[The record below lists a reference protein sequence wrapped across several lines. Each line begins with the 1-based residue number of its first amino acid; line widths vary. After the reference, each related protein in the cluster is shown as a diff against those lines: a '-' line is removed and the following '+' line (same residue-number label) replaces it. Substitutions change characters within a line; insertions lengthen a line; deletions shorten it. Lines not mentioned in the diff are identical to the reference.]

1 MSRVKSSEA
10 ILVETILAKFNGNLN
25 YRSFQRTPEY
35 QASLA
40 GGRDINQAFY
50 NSVKARWNRTV
61 RGSGGVATAALAAAH
76 AAASAAANT
85 AASAA
90 ASAAASH
97 TQSAQAVFQSMPMS
111 FDAVSYDYEPEIAQM
126 VPDVDDNFVF
136 TDNNKDII
144 NLVQQHS
151 KVGIVNIRLVG
162 PAGCGKTSF
171 AINYAAR
178 RKSPALV
185 MDCANVR
192 EPRDWF
198 GYRTFDPA
206 TKDIVWHESMFVRM
220 VETPGAVIVL
230 DELNRV
236 SPMVTNT
243 LIPLLDHRKVTYLEE
258 AGRNIRIAEG
268 VTFWA
273 AVNEGNQF
281 TGTMTMDAAMKNRF
295 SYVVEC
301 NFLDAKTECH
311 VLRSKTGLDVDSCR
325 KLVEVANQVRTKAM
339 MDSVDSFSEPIST
352 RMLEAAALA
361 MSMGGPKTLSYT
373 LLNHYSNAGGAASER
388 ESLRKLLVGKFG
400 SI

>member
-1 MSRVKSSEA
+1 MSRIKSAEA
-10 ILVETILAKFNGNLN
+10 ILVEQVLATQGNLN
-25 YRSFQRTPEY
+25 YRRFQMTNEYRTFV
-35 QASLA
+35 STN
-40 GGRDINQAFY
+40 GRDINQAFY
-50 NSVKARWNRTV
+50 NSVKARFNKARLV
-61 RGSGGVATAALAAAH
+61 GAATAATATATAAPSPGVSPVANAQAAA
-76 AAASAAANT
+76 AVL
-85 AASAA
+85 
-90 ASAAASH
+90 
-97 TQSAQAVFQSMPMS
+97 QAMPMS
-111 FDAVSYDYEPEIAQM
+111 FEAVDYTYNQDIQDM
-126 VPDVDDNFVF
+126 IPDVDDHFVF
-136 TDNNKDII
+136 TDVNKDVI

-151 KVGIVNIRLVG
+151 KIGIANIRLVG

-178 RKSPALV
+178 RKAPALV

-243 LIPLLDHRKVTYLEE
+243 LIPLLDHRKKTYLEE
-258 AGRNIRIAEG
+258 AGRSIQIAEG

-273 AVNEGNQF
+273 AINEGNQF
-281 TGTMTMDAAMKNRF
+281 TGTIAMDAAMKNRF
-295 SYVVEC
+295 DYVVEC
-301 NFLDAKTECH
+301 NFLDAKTECG
-311 VLRSKTGLDVDSCR
+311 VLRSKTGLDLDSCR

-339 MDSVDSFSEPIST
+339 MDAVDSFSEPIST

-361 MSMGGPKTLSYT
+361 MSMGGPKTLTYT
-373 LLNHYSNAGGAASER
+373 LLNHFSNAGGASSER

>member
-1 MSRVKSSEA
+1 MSRVKSAEA
-10 ILVETILAKFNGNLN
+10 ILVEQVLASQGNGLN
-25 YRSFQRTPEY
+25 YRRFQMTNEY
-35 QASLA
+35 KTFVSTN
-40 GGRDINQAFY
+40 GRDINQAFY
-50 NSVKARWNRTV
+50 NSVKARYNKALRF
-61 RGSGGVATAALAAAH
+61 GAAPAATATATATATASNPAAAVQ
-76 AAASAAANT
+76 SAAA
-85 AASAA
+85 
-90 ASAAASH
+90 
-97 TQSAQAVFQSMPMS
+97 VFQAMPMT
-111 FDAVSYDYEPEIAQM
+111 FEPVAYGYAPEIEDM
-126 VPDVDDNFVF
+126 IPDVDDNFVF
-136 TDNNKDII
+136 TDTNKDVI

-151 KVGIVNIRLVG
+151 KVGVANIRLVG

-178 RKSPALV
+178 RRAPALV

-206 TKDIVWHESMFVRM
+206 TKDIVWHESMFVRL

-243 LIPLLDHRKVTYLEE
+243 LIPLLDHRKKTYLEE
-258 AGRNIRIAEG
+258 AGRSIQIAEG

-273 AVNEGNQF
+273 AINEGNQF
-281 TGTMTMDAAMKNRF
+281 TGTIAMDAAMKNRF
-295 SYVVEC
+295 DYVVEC
-301 NFLDAKTECH
+301 NFLDAKTECQ

-339 MDSVDSFSEPIST
+339 MDAVDSFSEPIST
-352 RMLEAAALA
+352 RMLEAAALG
-361 MSMGGPKTLSYT
+361 MCMGGPKTLTYT
-373 LLNHYSNAGGAASER
+373 LLNHYNNVGGASSER

>member
-1 MSRVKSSEA
+1 MSRVKSQEA
-10 ILVETILAKFNGNLN
+10 ILIESVLDTQGSLN
-25 YRSFQRTPEY
+25 YRRFQVTNEYRSFVQTH
-35 QASLA
+35 
-40 GGRDINQAFY
+40 GRDINQAFY
-50 NSVKARWNRTV
+50 NSVKARWNKARM
-61 RGSGGVATAALAAAH
+61 GGVATTTVPNAVPN
-76 AAASAAANT
+76 AANV
-85 AASAA
+85 
-90 ASAAASH
+90 
-97 TQSAQAVFQSMPMS
+97 QSAQAVLQNMPMS
-111 FDAVSYDYEPEIAQM
+111 FEAVSHDYDSEISQM
-126 VPDVDDNFVF
+126 IPDIDDNFIF
-136 TDNNKDII
+136 TSENQDVI

-151 KVGIVNIRLVG
+151 KIDIVNIRLVG

-178 RKSPALV
+178 RRAPALV

-206 TKDIVWHESMFVRM
+206 TKNIVWHESMFVRM

-243 LIPLLDHRKVTYLEE
+243 LIPLLDHRAKTYLEE
-258 AGRNIRIAEG
+258 AGRTITIAEG

-273 AVNEGNQF
+273 AINEGNQF
-281 TGTMTMDAAMKNRF
+281 TGTIAMDSAMKSRF
-295 SYVVEC
+295 KYVVEC
-301 NFLDAKTECH
+301 NFLDAKTECQ

-339 MDSVDSFSEPIST
+339 MDSADSFSEPIST
-352 RMLEAAALA
+352 RMLEAAALG

-373 LLNHYSNAGGAASER
+373 LLNHYPNSGGATSER

>member
-1 MSRVKSSEA
+1 MSRTKSSEA
-10 ILVETILAKFNGNLN
+10 IVVEKVLAAHSGGVN
-25 YRSFQRTPEY
+25 YRGFQNTSEYRTFV
-35 QASLA
+35 STN
-40 GGRDINQAFY
+40 GRDINQAFF
-50 NSVKARWNRTV
+50 NSVKARWQKTRSFGN
-61 RGSGGVATAALAAAH
+61 VATATPVSNTPYSQVAQAVLN
-76 AAASAAANT
+76 ASAAT
-85 AASAA
+85 AAPEELPPVAPLFETVN
-90 ASAAASH
+90 H
-97 TQSAQAVFQSMPMS
+97 TYSSEIEEMI
-111 FDAVSYDYEPEIAQM
+111 PE
-126 VPDVDDNFVF
+126 VDDNFVF
-136 TDNNKDII
+136 TEDNKAVIG
-144 NLVQQHS
+144 LVQQHS
-151 KVGIVNIRLVG
+151 KVKTVNIRLVG

-171 AINYAAR
+171 AINYAAH

-206 TKDIVWHESMFVRM
+206 TKNIVWHESMFVRM
-220 VETPGAVIVL
+220 IETPGAVIVL

-243 LIPLLDHRKVTYLEE
+243 LIPLLDHRRATYLEE
-258 AGRNIRIAEG
+258 AGRNISIAEG

-281 TGTMTMDAAMKNRF
+281 TGTITMDAAMRSRF

-301 NFLDAKTECH
+301 NFLDAKAEAN
-311 VLRSKTGLDVDSCR
+311 VLRAKTGLGMDSCR
-325 KLVEVANQVRTKAM
+325 KLVEVANQVRTKAQ
-339 MDSVDSFSEPIST
+339 MDAADSFSEPIST

-373 LLNHYSNAGGAASER
+373 LLNHYTNAGGASSER

>member
-1 MSRVKSSEA
+1 MSRVKSAEA
-10 ILVETILAKFNGNLN
+10 ILIEQVFAARGCSTLN
-25 YRSFQRTPEY
+25 YRAFQATNEY
-35 QASLA
+35 KNFVSTN
-40 GGRDINQAFY
+40 GRDINQGFY
-50 NSVKARWNRTV
+50 NSVKARYMKNMRVPSSTT
-61 RGSGGVATAALAAAH
+61 ATATATASPAATVQAAA
-76 AAASAAANT
+76 
-85 AASAA
+85 
-90 ASAAASH
+90 
-97 TQSAQAVFQSMPMS
+97 AVLGSMPTS
-111 FDAVSYDYEPEIAQM
+111 FEQVDYTYQPEILDM
-126 VPDVDDNFVF
+126 VPDIDDNFVF
-136 TDNNKDII
+136 TDVNKDVI

-151 KVGIVNIRLVG
+151 KVGVANIRLVG

-171 AINYAAR
+171 AVNYAAR
-178 RKSPALV
+178 RRAPVLV

-206 TKDIVWHESMFVRM
+206 TKNIVWHESMFVRL

-243 LIPLLDHRKVTYLEE
+243 LIPLLDHRKKTYLEE
-258 AGRNIRIAEG
+258 AGRSIQIAEG

-281 TGTMTMDAAMKNRF
+281 TGTIAMDAAMKNRF
-295 SYVVEC
+295 DYVVEC
-301 NFLDAKTECH
+301 NFLDAKTECQ

-339 MDSVDSFSEPIST
+339 MDSIDSFSEPVST
-352 RMLEAAALA
+352 RMLEAAALG
-361 MSMGGPKTLSYT
+361 MCMGGVKTLSYT
-373 LLNHYSNAGGAASER
+373 LLNHYSNTGGASSER

>member
-1 MSRVKSSEA
+1 MSRVKSAEA
-10 ILVETILAKFNGNLN
+10 ILVEQVLAAQGNLN
-25 YRSFQRTPEY
+25 YRRFQMTNEY
-35 QASLA
+35 KNFVSTN
-40 GGRDINQAFY
+40 GRDINQAFY
-50 NSVKARWNRTV
+50 NSVKARYNKSKSVTTT
-61 RGSGGVATAALAAAH
+61 ATATATPAQTSNVQAAA
-76 AAASAAANT
+76 
-85 AASAA
+85 
-90 ASAAASH
+90 
-97 TQSAQAVFQSMPMS
+97 AVLQSMPMT
-111 FDAVSYDYEPEIAQM
+111 FEKVGYTYQPEIIDM
-126 VPDVDDNFVF
+126 IPDIDDNFVF
-136 TDNNKDII
+136 TDSNKDVI

-151 KVGIVNIRLVG
+151 KVGVANIRLVG

-178 RKSPALV
+178 RGAPALV

-206 TKDIVWHESMFVRM
+206 TKDIVWHESMFVRL

-243 LIPLLDHRKVTYLEE
+243 LIPLLDHRKKTYLEE
-258 AGRNIRIAEG
+258 AGRSIQIAEG

-273 AVNEGNQF
+273 AINEGNQF
-281 TGTMTMDAAMKNRF
+281 TGTIAMDAAMKNRF
-295 SYVVEC
+295 DYVVEC
-301 NFLDAKTECH
+301 NFLDAKTECQ

-339 MDSVDSFSEPIST
+339 MDAVDSFSEPIST
-352 RMLEAAALA
+352 RMLEAAALG
-361 MSMGGPKTLSYT
+361 MCMGGPKTLSYT
-373 LLNHYSNAGGAASER
+373 LLNHYSSAGGASSER

>member
-10 ILVETILAKFNGNLN
+10 VLVETLLAKYNGRLN
-25 YRSFQRTPEY
+25 YRSFQRTTEY
-35 QASLA
+35 QSIIAT
-40 GGRDINQAFY
+40 GKDINQAFY
-50 NSVKARWNRTV
+50 NSVKARWRLQSQIHN
-61 RGSGGVATAALAAAH
+61 GLQSPINSGGVAVASVVAG
-76 AAASAAANT
+76 AASSST
-85 AASAA
+85 V
-90 ASAAASH
+90 
-97 TQSAQAVFQSMPMS
+97 QSAQSVLQSMPYT
-111 FDAVSYDYEPEIAQM
+111 FEPVAFNYDSEISQM
-126 VPDVDDNFVF
+126 IPDIDDNFIF
-136 TDNNKDII
+136 TDNNKDVI
-144 NLVQQHS
+144 NLVQNHS
-151 KVGIVNIRLVG
+151 KVANVNIRLVG

-178 RKSPALV
+178 RRAPSLV

-206 TKDIVWHESMFVRM
+206 TKNIVWHESMFVRM

-243 LIPLLDHRKVTYLEE
+243 LIPLLDHRAKTYLEE
-258 AGRNIRIAEG
+258 AGRTIKIAEG

-281 TGTMTMDAAMKNRF
+281 TGTITMDAAMKNRF

-301 NFLDAKTECH
+301 NFLDAKTESQ

-339 MDSVDSFSEPIST
+339 MDAVDSFSEPIST

-361 MSMGGPKTLSYT
+361 MSMGGPKTLTYT
-373 LLNHYSNAGGAASER
+373 LLNHYNNAGGASSER
-388 ESLRKLLVGKFG
+388 EGLRKLLVGKFG

>member
-1 MSRVKSSEA
+1 MSRVKSSAA
-10 ILVETILAKFNGNLN
+10 ILVETVLAKYNGNLN

-35 QASLA
+35 AASVA
-40 GGRDINQAFY
+40 GGTDINQAFY
-50 NSVKARWNRTV
+50 NSVKARWNKNRT
-61 RGSGGVATAALAAAH
+61 GGVATATAPTQ
-76 AAASAAANT
+76 AAANYAAAAT
-85 AASAA
+85 AASNV
-90 ASAAASH
+90 
-97 TQSAQAVFQSMPMS
+97 QSAQAVLQSMPMS
-111 FDAVSYDYEPEIAQM
+111 FEPVSYDYLPEIAQM
-126 VPDVDDNFVF
+126 IPDVDDNFVF
-136 TDNNKDII
+136 TDNNKDVI

-151 KVGIVNIRLVG
+151 KIGIVNIRLVG

-171 AINYAAR
+171 ATNYAAR
-178 RKSPALV
+178 RKAPALI

-220 VETPGAVIVL
+220 VETPGAVIIL

-243 LIPLLDHRKVTYLEE
+243 LIPLLDHRKGTYLEE
-258 AGRNIRIAEG
+258 AGRSIRIAEG

-273 AVNEGNQF
+273 AINEGNQF
-281 TGTMTMDAAMKNRF
+281 TGTITMDAAMKNRF

-301 NFLDAKTECH
+301 NFLDAKTESH

-361 MSMGGPKTLSYT
+361 MVMGGPKTLSYT
-373 LLNHYSNAGGAASER
+373 LLNHYSNAGGASSER

>member
-10 ILVETILAKFNGNLN
+10 ILVEGLLAKHNGNLN

-40 GGRDINQAFY
+40 AGKDINQAFY
-50 NSVKARWNRTV
+50 NSVKARWNRT
-61 RGSGGVATAALAAAH
+61 RSAGATATATANAPTPAAAAYA
-76 AAASAAANT
+76 AAASAANV
-85 AASAA
+85 
-90 ASAAASH
+90 
-97 TQSAQAVFQSMPMS
+97 QSAQAVLQSMPMS
-111 FDAVSYDYEPEIAQM
+111 FEPVSYDYLPEIEQM
-126 VPDVDDNFVF
+126 IPDVDDNFVF
-136 TDNNKDII
+136 TDVNKDII

-151 KVGIVNIRLVG
+151 KIGIVNIRLVG

-171 AINYAAR
+171 ATNYAAR
-178 RKSPALV
+178 RKSPALI

-198 GYRTFDPA
+198 GYRTFDPV

-220 VETPGAVIVL
+220 VETPGAVIIL

-243 LIPLLDHRKVTYLEE
+243 LIPLLDHRKATYLEE
-258 AGRNIRIAEG
+258 AGRSIQIAEG

-273 AVNEGNQF
+273 AINEGNQF
-281 TGTMTMDAAMKNRF
+281 TGTITMDAAMKNRF

-301 NFLDAKTECH
+301 NFLDAKTECQ
-311 VLRSKTGLDVDSCR
+311 VLRSKTGLDTDSCR

>member
-1 MSRVKSSEA
+1 MSRVKSSAA
-10 ILVETILAKFNGNLN
+10 ILVEGVLAKYNGNIN

-35 QASLA
+35 QASLNA
-40 GGRDINQAFY
+40 GTDINQAFY
-50 NSVKARWNRTV
+50 NSVKARWRLSTLGNKSPVAMAASAT
-61 RGSGGVATAALAAAH
+61 ATAATPTYAPTYGAATP
-76 AAASAAANT
+76 AASAV
-85 AASAA
+85 
-90 ASAAASH
+90 
-97 TQSAQAVFQSMPMS
+97 QSAQAVLQSMPMT
-111 FDAVSYDYEPEIAQM
+111 FEPVAYDYDPEIAQM
-126 VPDVDDNFVF
+126 IPDVDDNFIF

-144 NLVQQHS
+144 NLVQNHS
-151 KVGIVNIRLVG
+151 KVANVNIRLVG

-171 AINYAAR
+171 AINYASR
-178 RKSPALV
+178 RKAPALV

-243 LIPLLDHRKVTYLEE
+243 LIPLLDHRAKTYLEE
-258 AGRNIRIAEG
+258 AGRTIKIAEG

-281 TGTMTMDAAMKNRF
+281 TGTITMDAAMKNRF

-301 NFLDAKTECH
+301 NFLDAKTESQ

-339 MDSVDSFSEPIST
+339 MDAVDSFSEPVST

-361 MSMGGPKTLSYT
+361 MVMGGPKTLSYT
-373 LLNHYSNAGGAASER
+373 LLNHYNNAGGASSER